1 MLGLVRVSNL
11 IVLKDCFLHNKLN
24 IGDKTS
30 ALGYYGVKSKGKI
43 SGGSKSK
50 Y

>member
-1 MLGLVRVSNL
+1 LER
-11 IVLKDCFLHNKLN
+11 
-24 IGDKTS
+24 KTS

-50 Y
+50 D

>member
-1 MLGLVRVSNL
+1 MLER
-11 IVLKDCFLHNKLN
+11 
-24 IGDKTS
+24 KTS

-50 Y
+50 DWRVRFYGAAMAGP